1 MSGADA
7 SKFELNDPDP
17 VAAGSKELAFKEA
30 PDFEAKADSD
40 KNNVYEVTVEASDGS
55 NVGKRDVTV
64 KVTNFNEDGKVT
76 LSGSRPAI
84 GVEITATLAD
94 EDGFVPD
101 TVTWTWHRLDETD
114 QNLNA
119 DEENGNIID
128 KATMATYTPVAD
140 DDGMFLKAQ
149 ASYADMTYDDI
160 FTATSDASAAV
171 SVGTENKR
179 PEFDNGSS
187 TERYVM
193 EGTGGADASPTI
205 IAGLVA
211 ATDANNDSPG
221 LHPWRHG
228 CKDSFTIGSG

>member
-1 MSGADA
+1 M
-7 SKFELNDPDP
+7 
-17 VAAGSKELAFKEA
+17 AAGSKVLAFKEA

-76 LSGSRPAI
+76 LSGSQPTI

-101 TVTWTWHRLDETD
+101 TVTWTWYRLDETTEVP
-114 QNLNA
+114 NPA
-119 DEENGNIID
+119 ENGNAID

-193 EGTGGADASPTI
+193 EGTWREPVSTI
-205 IAGLVA
+205 IAGLVG
-211 ATDANNDSPG
+211 ATDANNDSLVYTLG
-221 LHPWRHG
+221 G
-228 CKDSFTIGSG
+228 TDKDSFTIDSG